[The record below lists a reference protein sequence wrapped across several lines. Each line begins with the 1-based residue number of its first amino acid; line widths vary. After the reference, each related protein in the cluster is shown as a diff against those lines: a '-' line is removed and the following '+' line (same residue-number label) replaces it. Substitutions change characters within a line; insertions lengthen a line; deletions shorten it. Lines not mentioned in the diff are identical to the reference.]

1 MATLY
6 TAIPVRR
13 YWRHKGACTTK
24 IYRRILA
31 EMQRCM
37 ASGGAVDLEQS
48 RETSSAIKH
57 GDVIERITVRL
68 DWPEAGKCD

>member
-6 TAIPVRR
+6 TAIPARR
-13 YWRHKGACTTK
+13 YWAGQVRTTK

-31 EMQRCM
+31 EMQRCL

-48 RETSSAIKH
+48 REISSAIKH